1 MKKGVLAII
10 SGFSGAGKG
19 TVIKELLARHEG
31 YVLSISA
38 TTRAPR
44 PSEKDGVDYHFTTRD
59 AFEKMIRETGF
70 HENAVYGN
78 DYYGTPRAF
87 VETNLEEGRHVL
99 LEIDLQGARQICEK
113 YPDAVRIFMTPPSIE
128 ELEKRLRGR
137 GSEDEEAIRRRLS
150 RAKVEAQAMGEYD
163 YILVNDEVVPCAE
176 KLHTILQASRM
187 GLNRNLDLVREIQAD
202 AAKIDL

>member
-59 AFEKMIRETGF
+59 AFEKMIRENGF
-70 HENAVYGN
+70 LENAVYGN

-202 AAKIDL
+202 AARIDL